1 MSTHESPVVPLRQFA
16 PIVLLGVV
24 KGFVGGCILAGMA
37 GLSFAF
43 FMPAGLIAG
52 AAIGFSMGIVLSA
65 ASEDSAL

>member
-16 PIVLLGVV
+16 PIVLLGAV